1 MRYITGGQ
9 PTSREQT
16 RDEIVFLILL
26 PPHAGLSPG
35 FAGCTESGLD
45 GIELIACRVVLFFG
59 LLPGDLGAGELVL
72 RCGQAAA
79 QIRS

>member
-59 LLPGDLGAGELVL
+59 PASWRPGRGSARPPL
-72 RCGQAAA
+72 RPGGCTDP
-79 QIRS
+79 